1 MSRARSQFPLN
12 RAAPKSV
19 SHQKADSCLCVL
31 VLMALTTV
39 GAGRLWAQTR
49 KPVEVEAWVTN
60 PDRSALFEKQS
71 GRVSFADRS
80 RGWGSPIVIDE
91 ESRMQTVDG
100 FGFALTGGSA
110 GLFVKM
116 NPEERAKLLRE
127 LFASDGTNIGI
138 SYLRVSIGAS
148 DLNSFVFSYDD
159 LPKGETDF
167 ELKKF
172 SLAQDLVDVV
182 PVLKEILSINPS
194 IKILGSPWS
203 APAWMKTN
211 DNVRSGSL
219 KKECYAVYALYFVKY
234 IQAMQEQGITL
245 DAITV
250 QNEPLNAKNTPSM
263 PWFVSEQAA
272 FIRNHLGPAFKK
284 AGLRTKIILF
294 DHNCDRPDYPL
305 TLLNDAALAK
315 FVDGTGFHHY
325 GGDISALTTVH
336 LARPDKNLYFTE
348 QMVTERP
355 GSPTIGI
362 LGPLKGL
369 IIGATRNWSRNVIL
383 WNLAADPHNDPHTDN
398 GGCSMCQG
406 AITIDGDKVTRN
418 IAYYAVAHASKF
430 VRPGSVRIG
439 STYPGDKSV
448 SLTED
453 EERPGVTR
461 AVVIENTQVLPNVA
475 FKTPDGRIVLLIA
488 NDTFST
494 ASCRIQYHGQIA
506 NLRLNPGAVGTYL
519 WTAESNQ

>member
-1 MSRARSQFPLN
+1 MAVFAAGGGSLQAQNDKAR
-12 RAAPKSV
+12 
-19 SHQKADSCLCVL
+19 
-31 VLMALTTV
+31 
-39 GAGRLWAQTR
+39 
-49 KPVEVEAWVTN
+49 EVEAWVTN

-71 GRVSFADRS
+71 ERVLFAERA
-80 RGWGSPIVIDE
+80 RGWGAPIVIDE
-91 ESRMQTVDG
+91 QSRMQTMDG

-110 GLFVKM
+110 GLIQKM
-116 NPEERAKLLRE
+116 TAGKRAQLLHE
-127 LFASDGTNIGI
+127 LFANDGTNIGI

-167 ELKKF
+167 ELKNF
-172 SLAQDLVDVV
+172 SLAQDMVDVV
-182 PVLKEILSINPS
+182 PVLKEILAINPS

-211 DNVRSGSL
+211 EHVRGGSL

-234 IQAMQEQGITL
+234 IRAMQEQGITI

-250 QNEPLNAKNTPSM
+250 QNEPLNSKNTPSM
-263 PWFVSEQAA
+263 PWFVTEQAV
-272 FIRNHLGPAFKK
+272 FIRDHLGPTFQK
-284 AGLRTKIILF
+284 AGITTKVVLF

-336 LARPDKNLYFTE
+336 MARPDKNVYFTE

-355 GSPTIGI
+355 GSPTLAI
-362 LGPLKGL
+362 LGPVKGL
-369 IIGATRNWSRNVIL
+369 VIGATRNWSKNVIL
-383 WNLAADPHNDPHTDN
+383 WNLAADPQNDPHTDN
-398 GGCSMCQG
+398 GGCSICQG
-406 AITIDGDKVTRN
+406 AITIDGDKVSRN
-418 IAYYAVAHASKF
+418 IAYYAIAHASKF
-430 VRPGSVRIG
+430 IRPGSVRIG
-439 STYPGDKSV
+439 STYPGDRSV

-461 AVVIENTQVLPNVA
+461 ATVIENTQVLPNVA
-475 FKTPDGRIVLLIA
+475 FKTPDGKVVLIVA

-494 ASCRIQYHGQIA
+494 ASCRIQYRGQIA
-506 NLRLNPGAVGTYL
+506 NAHLNPGAVGTYL
-519 WTAESNQ
+519 WQAEPVR